1 VQKKSYK
8 ILDAILA
15 SGKEATIARGSFS
28 NECVRSFVVGKFES
42 IANTFVRSL
51 SECNVAAKV
60 PRLKCLI
67 ELMDYVS
74 ANEQKSFLRQI
85 LPEIMLCV
93 KEVNH
98 KSRETAFLLLSRMLK
113 LWQKLGA
120 SLPQPVNEIGIFNI
134 FVG

>member
-1 VQKKSYK
+1 LQKKSYK
-8 ILDAILA
+8 ILDALLA
-15 SGKEATIARGSFS
+15 SGKQPPTTNAHGSFS
-28 NECVRSFVVGKFES
+28 NECVRSFVIGKFES

-74 ANEQKSFLRQI
+74 TNEQKSFLRQT
-85 LPEIMLCV
+85 LPEVMLCI

-113 LWQKLGA
+113 LWQKLGT
-120 SLPQPVNEIGIFNI
+120 SLPQPVSEIGKHPL
-134 FVG
+134 